1 MASDVA
7 FEAFPKIPRLK
18 RGCVIVRETRVDPWS
33 NSEDTT
39 DLEHGACIA
48 IALALM
54 L

>member
-1 MASDVA
+1 MVTKRRRRRMRAEDVK
-7 FEAFPKIPRLK
+7 P
-18 RGCVIVRETRVDPWS
+18 GMWS
-33 NSEDTT
+33 SSEDTT